1 METGCQLNCRPRHL
15 TTISKV
21 RGLSQNSPRVAA
33 KRYLSFLG
41 KMSLRLISIICLLVG
56 LANSYM
62 CPDGNS
68 CKSGV
73 CCPRSLSR
81 LSFECCMPG
90 FGCGFLGGCYLAPK
104 RTKLDRDNYIPPSEP
119 KDVSS
124 IESAFD
130 SSEESMS
137 FGLIFVSSH

>member
-1 METGCQLNCRPRHL
+1 
-15 TTISKV
+15 
-21 RGLSQNSPRVAA
+21 
-33 KRYLSFLG
+33 YLSFLE

-81 LSFECCMPG
+81 LSFECCMQG
-90 FGCGFLGGCYLAPK
+90 FGCWFLGGCYLAPK

-130 SSEESMS
+130 SSEEIADFQMGFIKNLWIKVVDPLLEKITNKILPSRQ
-137 FGLIFVSSH
+137 